1 MDHLGRKALV
11 LALEDDEPA
20 HGSSLD
26 LAVDRMKQASKP
38 GASRSGRGNVSERGQ
53 LAWPRGTARENGF
66 PLSATRTPR
75 PAPPRDDTLQSEGV
89 VRMRC
94 MGIQTACLRA

>member
-1 MDHLGRKALV
+1 MGSYGRSFGAVLGALRKDTATALSRACTRVQYQEVLVDHLGRKALV

-38 GASRSGRGNVSERGQ
+38 GASRSGRANVSERGQ
-53 LAWPRGTARENGF
+53 
-66 PLSATRTPR
+66 
-75 PAPPRDDTLQSEGV
+75 
-89 VRMRC
+89 
-94 MGIQTACLRA
+94 

>member
-38 GASRSGRGNVSERGQ
+38 GASRSGRGNFSERG
-53 LAWPRGTARENGF
+53 R
-66 PLSATRTPR
+66 
-75 PAPPRDDTLQSEGV
+75 
-89 VRMRC
+89 
-94 MGIQTACLRA
+94 